1 MANFGHLEDV
11 ARKLAN
17 FDQAVKD
24 KGVEAF
30 AGFPED
36 DLFGFEGDD
45 LDGFD
50 DFDGPEPAGPE
61 PAGRRISVDA
71 PGFGDEPDA
80 ATEHATPGF
89 AEVNGSPP
97 RTLSAHAG
105 FGNNLGA
112 DDALAFS
119 RREGSFRGFGDD
131 KTAKGEDTDAQATLE
146 QVDNAPGT
154 LPAEEATP
162 TATGNDTETE
172 TAGFDDGTSSDAP
185 MASASGARPARRLT
199 IEVEEGIERAMRN
212 SNLNAQASYMPLEE
226 VDSDDDGETSGGY
239 SFGNPEPGSE
249 DEGDAAAGPPAAAAT
264 REINGV
270 PVGCT
275 PDPAWLHGE
284 LSRQQAE
291 QLLSMRGAT
300 KGAFLVRALEIKTVK
315 DAPLA
320 LSVIFGGKTKHHNI
334 TVAPDGGLCVGKF
347 APMPR
352 PGGSK
357 NLADLVEFL
366 SLAFIGGHSDECAEK
381 APKWPVRLTTG
392 VNTSGQRLPELWT
405 KPGAAGATKVKA
417 GKNLKVTWVDE
428 ENAATEDREFL
439 DISVIPRHVV
449 YGRYL
454 SDGTEE
460 MPSGGIYNL
469 PDDNINDET
478 LSMYYESL
486 LEGVPYQTLGD
497 FGPDVAG
504 WSEGDLVF
512 SANEIINVWDEGAP
526 DTGFPSEDKTN
537 WLVGWTQDGKEG
549 NLPATFARRIAMKA
563 APMALEKYGS

>member
-11 ARKLAN
+11 ARKLAA
-17 FDQAVKD
+17 FDRAVKD
-24 KGVEAF
+24 MGAEAF

-36 DLFGFEGDD
+36 DLFGFEGDE

-50 DFDGPEPAGPE
+50 DFDGPE

-71 PGFGDEPDA
+71 PGFEDELDSASA
-80 ATEHATPGF
+80 ATEHATR
-89 AEVNGSPP
+89 VDGSPP
-97 RTLSAHAG
+97 RKLSAHAG
-105 FGNNLGA
+105 FGNDLGA
-112 DDALAFS
+112 DDAPAFS

-131 KTAKGEDTDAQATLE
+131 KAAEGDDPEAQSTPKQA
-146 QVDNAPGT
+146 DHAPGS

-162 TATGNDTETE
+162 TAMGNDTEME
-172 TAGFDDGTSSDAP
+172 TTGFGDDRDGSSGDAP
-185 MASASGARPARRLT
+185 KASATGARPARRLT

-212 SNLNAQASYMPLEE
+212 SNLNAQASYIPLEE
-226 VDSDDDGETSGGY
+226 VDSDDDDERSGGY
-239 SFGNPEPGSE
+239 SFGNPDPGSE
-249 DEGDAAAGPPAAAAT
+249 DEGDAAAGPPAAAAAK
-264 REINGV
+264 EINGV

-284 LSRQQAE
+284 LSRQQTE

-300 KGAFLVRALEIKTVK
+300 KGAFLVRALEIKTAK

-320 LSVIFGGKTKHHNI
+320 LSVIVGGKTKHHNI

-392 VNTSGQRLPELWT
+392 VDTSGQRLPELWT
-405 KPGAAGATKVKA
+405 KPSAAGATKAKA

-428 ENAATEDREFL
+428 ENAETEDREFL
-439 DISVIPRHVV
+439 DVSVIPRHVV

-460 MPSGGIYNL
+460 MPAGGIYNL
-469 PDDNINDET
+469 LDDNITDET

-497 FGPDVAG
+497 FGPDIAG

-526 DTGFPSEDKTN
+526 DTGFPSDDKTN

-563 APMALEKYGS
+563 APIALEKYGS